1 MNLKAAAQRLGVHYQ
16 TAYKWVRSGA
26 LVAVRVGSG
35 YEISEAA
42 LERFVARR
50 EALGRVRG
58 PADIDASEVGRVQD
72 AREARAEVLADL
84 DRMVARV
91 TIDARAV
98 LETIV
103 RRTAYVLGDSVVIR
117 LVSDDGRWIESVAF
131 HNADPERYVL
141 LGTIL
146 RAAVQ
151 RVDQGFAASVL
162 ATGEV
167 LHMPHV
173 RQDRARAIVLPE
185 YHQFLDE
192 VGVHSLLAVP
202 ISDVGSTVP
211 TSQAAIAPGVIGV
224 LYASRDTP
232 GRPYGDDDKSFLVEM
247 AERAGIA
254 LRSARECAEGW
265 RVRSTAKDRIEAAL
279 ADGGTV
285 DAGGDE
291 PAVELEDLLADLLS
305 ESDLGLALHDVAGR
319 WAVVSE
325 RFTEMVGGE
334 SGAQEGSPY
343 GVPHGDSACGGC
355 LERLVSGEIDFVEC
369 DRTVTRRDGR
379 DVHVVMHRSIAR
391 APDAT
396 PHCVVDVV
404 REEVEMGPGTTVM
417 CRNGGEG
424 RGPSAEIPRILTVE
438 LA

>member
-1 MNLKAAAQRLGVHYQ
+1 M
-16 TAYKWVRSGA
+16 
-26 LVAVRVGSG
+26 
-35 YEISEAA
+35 
-42 LERFVARR
+42 
-50 EALGRVRG
+50 
-58 PADIDASEVGRVQD
+58 
-72 AREARAEVLADL
+72 
-84 DRMVARV
+84 
-91 TIDARAV
+91 
-98 LETIV
+98 
-103 RRTAYVLGDSVVIR
+103 LGDAEAIR

-202 ISDVGSTVP
+202 ISDAGSTVP

-232 GRPYGDDDKSFLVEM
+232 GRPYGDDD
-247 AERAGIA
+247 
-254 LRSARECAEGW
+254 
-265 RVRSTAKDRIEAAL
+265 
-279 ADGGTV
+279 
-285 DAGGDE
+285 
-291 PAVELEDLLADLLS
+291 
-305 ESDLGLALHDVAGR
+305 
-319 WAVVSE
+319 
-325 RFTEMVGGE
+325 
-334 SGAQEGSPY
+334 
-343 GVPHGDSACGGC
+343 
-355 LERLVSGEIDFVEC
+355 FVEC

-379 DVHVVMHRSIAR
+379 DVHVVVHRTIAR

-404 REEVEMGPGTTVM
+404 REEVEMGPV
-417 CRNGGEG
+417 R
-424 RGPSAEIPRILTVE
+424 PLYA
-438 LA
+438 